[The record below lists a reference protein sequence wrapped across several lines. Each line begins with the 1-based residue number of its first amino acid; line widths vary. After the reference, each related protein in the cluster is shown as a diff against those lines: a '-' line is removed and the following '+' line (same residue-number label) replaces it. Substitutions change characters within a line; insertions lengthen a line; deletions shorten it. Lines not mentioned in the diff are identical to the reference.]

1 MHITEKPNAEL
12 VTPPFDDQHKRGD
25 QIHPDL
31 PYPSMSLMLVG
42 PKGSGKSNLILRLL
56 YGNRKPKGSTNDHHK
71 FYRHFFEKVY
81 IFSPSWKLDPKMA
94 RCKIPE
100 EQIFED
106 AELYPE
112 IIAELLEGQAEDIAE
127 EGKEE
132 TEHILMVFTDL
143 AGAKG
148 VFTSAKGIMNKLAF
162 NLRHYKVSLIID
174 TQSLRQINPTFRG
187 NLSGVVLF
195 SGISNRLEVQKIYD
209 EYLGEFT
216 PDEQEALLGH
226 CFAKPY
232 DFLYINFQKHGL
244 SRYYHNF
251 NPLQITRSGR
261 KAGGSG
267 VENNILT

>member
-1 MHITEKPNAEL
+1 MNITEKPNAEL
-12 VTPPFDDQHKRGD
+12 VTPPFDDQNKRGVE
-25 QIHPDL
+25 IHPDL
-31 PYPSMSLMLVG
+31 PYPPMSLMLVG

-56 YGNRKPKGSTNDHHK
+56 YGNRKPKGATNDFHK

-112 IIAELLEGQAEDIAE
+112 IIAELLEGQAEDIEE
-127 EGKEE
+127 EGKDE

-148 VFTSAKGIMNKLAF
+148 VFSSAKGIMNKLAF

-174 TQSLRQINPTFRG
+174 TQSLRQINPAFRG

-195 SGISNRLEVQKIYD
+195 SGISNRLEIQKIYD

-216 PDEQEALLGH
+216 PDEQEALIDH
-226 CFAKPY
+226 CFQKPY

-244 SRYYHNF
+244 ARFYHNF
-251 NPLQITRSGR
+251 NPLKISKRSEDNST
-261 KAGGSG
+261 K
-267 VENNILT
+267 NNTPS